1 MRKVNFNNLNNIEIP
16 ESWTQKALNLPN
28 APIKKKSV
36 FALPSFYR
44 RLSFVACCVLACA
57 LAVAIFGFTKND
69 ILPQKTPAESTV
81 NSTAYNTS
89 SSETATQNSGITQK
103 PTSVKPTQNI
113 EPTEKPAE
121 NPTQS
126 ESDDSFSQTQEPT
139 EMPTQ
144 KATQKP
150 TQKETSYPAT
160 QPPKPTEPQKP
171 SQPPTEPVEGDTEPM
186 PTEPTPTEPEDTPDG
201 PAYVGDGVCVGY
213 IDESLLCGSTT
224 VYCFVKI
231 NSEDSAGIETD
242 PIQYPANVTV
252 LGNGKVC
259 VSFVGNTSVDVW
271 CSDYYNFY
279 FLNVNGDII
288 YQETVYVTKK

>member
-57 LAVAIFGFTKND
+57 LSVTIFGFMKND

-81 NSTAYNTS
+81 NSTAYSTS

-103 PTSVKPTQNI
+103 PTSVKPTKNI
-113 EPTEKPAE
+113 EPTEEATE
-121 NPTQS
+121 NPNQS
-126 ESDDSFSQTQEPT
+126 ESDNSSTQTPEPT
-139 EMPTQ
+139 EKPTQ
-144 KATQKP
+144 KVTQKP
-150 TQKETSYPAT
+150 TSS
-160 QPPKPTEPQKP
+160 KPTTPQKP
-171 SQPPTEPVEGDTEPM
+171 TQIPTEV
-186 PTEPTPTEPEDTPDG
+186 PEDTPDG
-201 PAYVGDGVCVGY
+201 PAYVGDGVSVGY

-224 VYCFVKI
+224 VYCFVEI
-231 NSEDSAGIETD
+231 DREDVSGIETE
-242 PIQYPANVTV
+242 PTHYLANVTV
-252 LGNGKVC
+252 MKNGKVC
-259 VSFVGNTSVDVW
+259 VSFAGNTSVDVW